1 MIENITLIPSI
12 QKRINRLKFKG
23 YSVDVNMSDGVICMI
38 IANTSGYHGMY
49 SFSHYRYAML
59 DDIMVDEINTALDKV
74 IGSDEQMNPSKNDK
88 GPFLPSVMKKVEQ
101 LEMMGYSV
109 EANISAGSFIVSF
122 ETKGRYRASHEVSY
136 NLMFEDHII
145 EQIVSNINELIRS
158 EF

>member
-1 MIENITLIPSI
+1 MSENNILIPSI

-23 YSVDVNMSDGVICMI
+23 YSVDVNMSDAIVCLI
-38 IANTSGYHGMY
+38 ITNTDGYHGMY
-49 SFSHYRYAML
+49 SFHLYAML
-59 DDIMVDEINTALDKV
+59 DDVNVDEINTALDKL